1 MAQSISLSV
10 EEVRCG
16 LPGTLVIVGRSEIGE
31 PTYIAISVADVS
43 KVAPALLE
51 GATIALR
58 YQWPEAGTPVA
69 GGYIAVA
76 QSTPRAAKDTKD
88 PLLRVHTDGGI
99 LRLLFEPKIAVASG
113 KELQALGTA
122 AVAPEPSKRN

>member
-10 EEVRCG
+10 DEVRCG

-51 GATIALR
+51 GATIGLR

-69 GGYIAVA
+69 GGYIGVLE
-76 QSTPRAAKDTKD
+76 SIPRAAKDTME
-88 PLLRVHTDGGI
+88 PLLRVHTDGGT
-99 LRLLFEPKIAVASG
+99 LLLLFPPEAAIASG
-113 KELQALGTA
+113 RELQALGIA
-122 AVAPEPSKRN
+122 ASAPEPSKRN

>member
-1 MAQSISLSV
+1 MVATYLGANDMAQSISLSV

-76 QSTPRAAKDTKD
+76 QKHSACRHGYHGSDVAA
-88 PLLRVHTDGGI
+88 PY
-99 LRLLFEPKIAVASG
+99 
-113 KELQALGTA
+113 
-122 AVAPEPSKRN
+122 